1 MSPPAYLH
9 MTGEAF
15 HSINSDLIEFPS
27 IELSTLPLI
36 LKAEDH
42 LVVDGMLKGYDT
54 WIFHGEAVP
63 SACVMADSDHRVHDE
78 PILQDEMHEM
88 LHDLNPLFN
97 PAMDNVPSDGGVD
110 LGNTSTEGPDLNSQ
124 RFFKLLEDV
133 EQKLY
138 PGSKFTKLSFLV
150 RLFHIKCLN
159 GWSNKSFTMLLDLL
173 KEALPDGE
181 TLPKS
186 FYETKKIIKDLGL
199 DYNKIDAC
207 PNDCMLY
214 WKEAANEFKCRTCGA
229 SRWRTDA
236 VHPDDEPSET
246 STKGKKIPAKILCHF
261 PLKPRLQR
269 LYMSRKT
276 TSFMTWHDEGRT
288 KDGILRHPADS
299 TAWKT
304 LDCKYKEF
312 GSETRNVRLGLASDG
327 FNPFRTMSI
336 AHSTWPVVLMSYN
349 LPPWMCMK
357 QPYMILSLLIPGP
370 SSPGNDIDIYLKPL
384 VEELKELWIDGV
396 QTFDAARNE
405 MFQMH
410 AAVLWTIS
418 DFPAYANLSGWS
430 TKGKLACPS
439 CHKET
444 CSQRLTHGRK
454 QCYMGHR
461 QFLPINHTFRSDK
474 SGFDG
479 TEERRVAPILL
490 SGSQVL
496 DQLQSINVTFGKKPD
511 TSGKKLDTRGKK
523 QDTRGKKSD
532 NSGKKPNTHGK
543 KRRHKKNPNEPEEN
557 TEEKPHKEHNWKKK
571 SIFFCLPYWE
581 SLLLR
586 HNLDVMH
593 IEKNVCDNVIGTLL
607 NIEGKT
613 KDSVKARLDLK
624 KMNIRRT
631 LHPITKGNN
640 KTYVPPACF
649 TMSSKEKDIF
659 CGVLKH
665 VKVPNGYSSNI
676 SQRVY
681 MKQRKISGLKSHDC
695 HVLMQQLLPLA
706 LRSSLP
712 KTVSSVL
719 IELCSFFRELC
730 SKVLKSGELM
740 KLKNRVALTLCH
752 MEKIFPPAFFDVMVH
767 LPIHLAD
774 EARLA
779 GPVQY
784 RWMYPIER
792 YLLTLKSYVRNR
804 NRVGGSIA
812 EGYLA
817 EECLTF
823 CARYL
828 EGVESK
834 LNRPQRNDEDAP
846 CEFEEG
852 FAIFSVSGRA
862 LGKIHMEPIDPQ
874 TVKQAHRYVLFNCAA
889 VNQYLEKH
897 IAELWSERPRALP
910 RDIDHTHNE
919 RFPDWFKK
927 HVEKLHESNEQ
938 ISEKLRWLSGGPSN
952 IVRRYTGYIVNGIRY
967 NTKDREQGK
976 RTQNSGVVVIAK
988 TNSFAS
994 ARDRNPTAGD
1004 VSYYGVLT
1012 FIIELNYYEQLKAL
1026 LFKCDWFDITPNRG
1040 IRKDEFGFTVVNTA
1054 RRLSSDEPFIL
1065 ASQAQQSEVV
1075 EIQNLEEIEQW
1086 ERTDIVGTEIDIPLD
1101 VFSQEN
1107 QDEEEYD
1114 TEQDDSDGVDNT
1126 SVELDGG
1133 DSE

>member
-1 MSPPAYLH
+1 MNKSWMQLPRVDPAYRAGLDRFLDF
-9 MTGEAF
+9 AF
-15 HSINSDLIEFPS
+15 ARTNYGNKIKCPCVKCGNIYLVDRIQ
-27 IELSTLPLI
+27 
-36 LKAEDH
+36 AEDH

-54 WIFHGEAVP
+54 WIFHGKAVP
-63 SACVMADSDHRVHDE
+63 SACVMADSDHRVQDE
-78 PILQDEMHEM
+78 PILQDKLHEM

-97 PAMDNVPSDGGVD
+97 RAMDNVPSDGGVD

-124 RFFKLLEDV
+124 RFFKLLEDA

-199 DYNKIDAC
+199 DYNKIDVC

-246 STKGKKIPAKILCHF
+246 STKGKKIPAKILRHF

-276 TSFMTWHDEGRT
+276 ASFMTWHDEGRT

-304 LDCKYKEF
+304 LDYKYKEF

-336 AHSTWPVVLMSYN
+336 AHSTWPVVLMPYN

-444 CSQRLTHGRK
+444 CSQRLTHGSK

-461 QFLPINHTFRSDK
+461 RFLPINHTFRSDK

-479 TEERRVAPILL
+479 TEEWRVAPIPL

-511 TSGKKLDTRGKK
+511 TSGKKPTTTGKKLDTRGKK

-532 NSGKKPNTHGK
+532 KSGKKPNTHGK
-543 KRRHKKNPNEPEEN
+543 KRRREKNLNEPEEN
-557 TEEKPHKEHNWKKK
+557 TEEMPRKEHNWKKK

-613 KDSVKARLDLK
+613 KDSLKARLDLK

-659 CGVLKH
+659 CGALKH
-665 VKVPNGYSSNI
+665 VKVPDGYSSNI
-676 SQRVY
+676 
-681 MKQRKISGLKSHDC
+681 HD
-695 HVLMQQLLPLA
+695 V
-706 LRSSLP
+706 
-712 KTVSSVL
+712 
-719 IELCSFFRELC
+719 
-730 SKVLKSGELM
+730 
-740 KLKNRVALTLCH
+740 
-752 MEKIFPPAFFDVMVH
+752 
-767 LPIHLAD
+767 
-774 EARLA
+774 
-779 GPVQY
+779 
-784 RWMYPIER
+784 
-792 YLLTLKSYVRNR
+792 
-804 NRVGGSIA
+804 
-812 EGYLA
+812 
-817 EECLTF
+817 
-823 CARYL
+823 
-828 EGVESK
+828 
-834 LNRPQRNDEDAP
+834 
-846 CEFEEG
+846 
-852 FAIFSVSGRA
+852 
-862 LGKIHMEPIDPQ
+862 
-874 TVKQAHRYVLFNCAA
+874 
-889 VNQYLEKH
+889 
-897 IAELWSERPRALP
+897 
-910 RDIDHTHNE
+910 
-919 RFPDWFKK
+919 
-927 HVEKLHESNEQ
+927 
-938 ISEKLRWLSGGPSN
+938 
-952 IVRRYTGYIVNGIRY
+952 
-967 NTKDREQGK
+967 
-976 RTQNSGVVVIAK
+976 
-988 TNSFAS
+988 
-994 ARDRNPTAGD
+994 
-1004 VSYYGVLT
+1004 
-1012 FIIELNYYEQLKAL
+1012 
-1026 LFKCDWFDITPNRG
+1026 
-1040 IRKDEFGFTVVNTA
+1040 
-1054 RRLSSDEPFIL
+1054 
-1065 ASQAQQSEVV
+1065 
-1075 EIQNLEEIEQW
+1075 
-1086 ERTDIVGTEIDIPLD
+1086 
-1101 VFSQEN
+1101 
-1107 QDEEEYD
+1107 
-1114 TEQDDSDGVDNT
+1114 
-1126 SVELDGG
+1126 
-1133 DSE
+1133 